1 MQYSSAAESGGNCVP
16 CFTLRL
22 IFIFLTLLVILLV
35 NMDILLL
42 TVGTAAL
49 TGCLSYCTND
59 NELDVYETHVF
70 KQNKKSRLE
79 KCNLLD

>member
-1 MQYSSAAESGGNCVP
+1 MQYSSAAESGENCVP
-16 CFTLRL
+16 CFTLKL

-49 TGCLSYCTND
+49 TGCLSYCTNK
-59 NELDVYETHVF
+59 LDMYETHVSNRI
-70 KQNKKSRLE
+70 KIKT
-79 KCNLLD
+79 